1 MLMIK
6 NLRFALLSMFMVLT
20 GSMMAQKVTIDFNN
34 DYAMLFPTLAGVSSS
49 DSHDGDFTEA
59 TTSSVVDGVYVV
71 VSAAAEGVSNANRI
85 WSANPRLRMYSGT
98 LTIVSTGDA
107 ITKMEITRTTNA
119 SKVANNNTVDT
130 GTLTTSDQQQNGVVE
145 WTGNA
150 NSVTITIAGN
160 TQFSK
165 IELTLGEGNDD
176 DDDEPNFEYSNVNI
190 SETDNQIVLSFDAI
204 DEDLTVN
211 CKMVFD
217 FDENGNLVSASEITT
232 FPNEELAKAKYD
244 EMTED
249 PEVKA
254 TLNGA
259 VMTVDVTEDYEG
271 NKEEV
276 KKLIDILLISM
287 GIDQTSGTLED
298 PYTVEE
304 ALYGVLYNLDG
315 NTSKPVY
322 VKGYITNIAGVDLGY
337 GNAEFKIASTND
349 ADAEDK
355 LVAFRCK
362 YLENTSFFEEEQ
374 INIGDEVVL
383 YGQLQLYVK
392 DDDMTPEL
400 INGYIYSLN
409 GNTKAEEP
417 PVVEVKQISVAEAIE
432 LCNALADKA
441 KTTENYQVKGIVTAV
456 TEISTSYGNATFVL
470 SDDAAGSNAFTVFRV
485 KGFGGE
491 KIADEN
497 IVKVGDV
504 VVVEGLLQNYGG
516 TPELA
521 QGGKIVSVN
530 GKTAG
535 IEIVSNAKAAQ
546 TYYNLA
552 GQRVAA
558 PTKGLYIVDGKK
570 VVMK

>member
-6 NLRFALLSMFMVLT
+6 NLRFALLSMFMMLT
-20 GSMMAQKVTIDFNN
+20 GSMMAQTVTIDFNN

-107 ITKMEITRTTNA
+107 ITKMEITRSTNT

-150 NSVTITIAGN
+150 YSVTINIAGN

-176 DDDEPNFEYSNVNI
+176 DDDEPSFEYSNVNMN
-190 SETDNQIVLSFDAI
+190 ETDNQIVLSFDAT
-204 DEDLTVN
+204 DEDLTIN
-211 CKMVFD
+211 CKIVFD
-217 FDENGNLVSASEITT
+217 FDGNGNLVSASEIIT

-287 GIDQTSGTLED
+287 DIDQTSGTLED

-383 YGQLQLYVK
+383 YGQLQLYVT
-392 DDDMTPEL
+392 DDDVKPEL
-400 INGYIYSLN
+400 VNGYIYSLN

-456 TEISTSYGNATFVL
+456 TEISTGYGNATFVM

-485 KGFGGE
+485 KGFDGAS
-491 KIADEN
+491 ITDEN
-497 IVKVGDV
+497 IVKVGDE

-521 QGGKIVSVN
+521 TGGKIVSVN

>member
-20 GSMMAQKVTIDFNN
+20 GSMMAQTVTIDFNN

-59 TTSSVVDGVYVV
+59 TTSAVVDGVYVV

-107 ITKMEITRTTNA
+107 ITKMEITRSTNT

-150 NSVTITIAGN
+150 YSVTINIAGN

-176 DDDEPNFEYSNVNI
+176 DDDEPSFEYSNVNMN
-190 SETDNQIVLSFDAI
+190 ETDNQIVLSFDAT
-204 DEDLTVN
+204 DEDLTIN
-211 CKMVFD
+211 CKIVFD
-217 FDENGNLVSASEITT
+217 FDGNGNLVSASEIIT

-383 YGQLQLYVK
+383 YGQLQLYVT
-392 DDDMTPEL
+392 DDDVKPEL
-400 INGYIYSLN
+400 VNGYIYSLN

-456 TEISTSYGNATFVL
+456 TEISTGYGNATFVM

-485 KGFGGE
+485 KGFDGAS
-491 KIADEN
+491 ITDEN
-497 IVKVGDV
+497 IVKVGDE

-521 QGGKIVSVN
+521 TGGKIVSVN

-570 VVMK
+570 VVIK

>member
-1 MLMIK
+1 MIK
-6 NLRFALLSMFMVLT
+6 NLRFALLSMFMMLT
-20 GSMMAQKVTIDFNN
+20 GSMMAQTVTIDFNN

-107 ITKMEITRTTNA
+107 ITKMEITRSTNT

-150 NSVTITIAGN
+150 YSVTINIAGN

-176 DDDEPNFEYSNVNI
+176 DDDEPSFEYSNVNMN
-190 SETDNQIVLSFDAI
+190 ETDNQIVLSFDAT
-204 DEDLTVN
+204 DEDLTIN
-211 CKMVFD
+211 CKIVFD
-217 FDENGNLVSASEITT
+217 FDGNGNLVSASEIIT

-287 GIDQTSGTLED
+287 DIDQTSGTLED

-383 YGQLQLYVK
+383 YGQLQLYVT
-392 DDDMTPEL
+392 DDDVKPEL
-400 INGYIYSLN
+400 VNGYIYSLN

-456 TEISTSYGNATFVL
+456 TEISTGYGNATFVM

-485 KGFGGE
+485 KGFDGAS
-491 KIADEN
+491 ITDEN
-497 IVKVGDV
+497 IVKVGDE

-521 QGGKIVSVN
+521 TGGKIVSVN

>member
-6 NLRFALLSMFMVLT
+6 NLRFALLSMFMMLT
-20 GSMMAQKVTIDFNN
+20 GSMMAQTVTIDFNN

-107 ITKMEITRTTNA
+107 ITKMEITRSTNT

-150 NSVTITIAGN
+150 YSVTINIAGN

-176 DDDEPNFEYSNVNI
+176 DDDEPSFEYSNVNMN
-190 SETDNQIVLSFDAI
+190 ETDNQIVLSFDAT
-204 DEDLTVN
+204 DEDLTIN
-211 CKMVFD
+211 CKIVFD
-217 FDENGNLVSASEITT
+217 FDGNGNLVSASEIIT

-383 YGQLQLYVK
+383 YGQLQLYVT
-392 DDDMTPEL
+392 DDDVKPEL
-400 INGYIYSLN
+400 VNGYIYSLN

-456 TEISTSYGNATFVL
+456 TEISTGYGNATFVM

-485 KGFGGE
+485 KGFDGAS
-491 KIADEN
+491 ITDEN
-497 IVKVGDV
+497 IVKVGDE

-521 QGGKIVSVN
+521 TGGKIVSVN